1 MCVTFILQCCPS
13 SSAMKT
19 RWPSSIWPR
28 HEINKSRSYDL
39 EMRNKLNVSRI
50 EEGRERGWTE
60 RGERTIT
67 EILRYQIVDQRSPS
81 DNRAKMNFYIQTA
94 TLSKTKGLHVWK
106 RVSRLKIM
114 MYWYSGA
121 QLRGE
126 GRWGRL
132 PPPTF
137 HNLSKDMALN
147 GCATHFIL
155 GLRPCFISSFVL

>member
-1 MCVTFILQCCPS
+1 M
-13 SSAMKT
+13 
-19 RWPSSIWPR
+19 
-28 HEINKSRSYDL
+28 
-39 EMRNKLNVSRI
+39 LNVSRI

-114 MYWYSGA
+114 MY
-121 QLRGE
+121 
-126 GRWGRL
+126 
-132 PPPTF
+132 
-137 HNLSKDMALN
+137 
-147 GCATHFIL
+147 
-155 GLRPCFISSFVL
+155 